1 MRKIGDY
8 LQLPMSEVEIF
19 KFKNDNTFVK
29 VHESVRQS
37 HVYVMQTSTP
47 PVNDGIMELL
57 LMIDA
62 LRRASAASITVIMP
76 YYAYCRSD
84 KKDQPRIPIGASLVA
99 KLLEAAGADRV
110 ITMDLHADQIQGFF
124 NIPVD
129 QLLAA
134 PVVCQ
139 YVREKG
145 LKDVVAVAPDA
156 GSAKATGGYAKRLGI
171 PLAIMDKRRD
181 DNDDSARIL
190 HLIGNVEG
198 KTCVLFDDEISTGG
212 SLMRAAEALKENGA
226 KRIIA
231 AVTHAILS
239 GDASQDIQES
249 DIEELIVTDTLPI
262 SEHQNF
268 KKLTILSVAHLFGEA
283 LDRIHKGESVTALF

>member
-8 LQLPMSEVEIF
+8 LNLPISEVEIF
-19 KFKNDNTFVK
+19 KFKNDNTFLK
-29 VHESVRQS
+29 IHESVRQQ

-62 LRRASAASITVIMP
+62 LRRASAASITVLMP

-84 KKDQPRIPIGASLVA
+84 KKDQPRIPIGASLVS
-99 KLLEAAGADRV
+99 KLLETAGADRV

-134 PVVCQ
+134 PVICQ
-139 YVREKG
+139 YIREKG
-145 LKDVVAVAPDA
+145 IDDLIAVAPDA
-156 GSAKATGGYAKRLGI
+156 GSAKATGSFAKRLGI

-181 DNDDSARIL
+181 LNNDSARIL

-198 KTCVLFDDEISTGG
+198 KTAVLFDDEISTGT
-212 SLMRAAEALKENGA
+212 SLMRAAECLKENGA

-231 AVTHAILS
+231 AVTHAVLC
-239 GDASQDIQES
+239 GDALNRIQDS
-249 DIEELIVTDTLPI
+249 AIEELIVTDTLPI
-262 SEHQNF
+262 GEEQVF
-268 KKLTILSVAHLFGEA
+268 DKLTILSVAHIFGEA
-283 LDRIHKGESVTALF
+283 LHRIHQGESVTELF